1 MKEILSLKKY
11 IYIFSISLF
20 SFSANA
26 GVYYGVLRGD
36 ESIQYKSPYNG
47 VVNLNSSRVGEIG
60 ESKTLFTVDNYEY
73 LSKVDILRLKIQTL
87 NEKRKRLSESLKY
100 MRGSYISGFLSK
112 NEFYEKKEEIKE
124 LDVSMKEYNAEL
136 KSIRNMINLGKI
148 EVKSRFMIS
157 DIAVNNNQYVNS
169 GDYIMQVEL
178 LNQYL
183 VDIKYDPVSIKGRL
197 QDKKIK
203 FKSLVAGIS
212 GEGKVLKIS
221 NTNSR
226 DNSNAYGL
234 KIASIAI
241 NSSVY
246 DMSSLLD
253 TAFEIT
259 IND

>member
-1 MKEILSLKKY
+1 M
-11 IYIFSISLF
+11 
-20 SFSANA
+20 
-26 GVYYGVLRGD
+26 
-36 ESIQYKSPYNG
+36 QYKSPYNG

-87 NEKRKRLSESLKY
+87 NEKRKRLSESLEY

-226 DNSNAYGL
+226 DNSNTYGL